1 VPSWDSLRA
10 GAVVAERYQVIKP
23 LARGGFGAVYVAEQL
38 ATERRVALKVLWPH
52 VLENKRARE
61 QFTLEARVASR
72 IKSENVVQV
81 LDAGVDTLND
91 VTYLVMELL
100 EGRDL
105 ATLVSESGP
114 PPPSA
119 ALEYLRQTAMGL
131 DKAHRHVDRDGRPAP
146 IIHRDLKPD
155 NLFLTAREDG
165 SPLLKILD
173 FGIAKVLSQSTQMS
187 GDVKGTPLYM
197 AYEQAARG
205 AIGPTTDIWAFGLIA
220 FFLLSGKS
228 YWKSGNSE
236 DGTMTQLFAE
246 VLSLPLTPPSMR
258 GRELH
263 APLSLPPAFDAW
275 FARCVHRDPAQR
287 FQSIAETMRA
297 LLETGVGNVPA
308 PSAASFAFAPAVTA
322 LETGVNGRHA
332 APDAVTL
339 HEARTPA
346 ALQLTLP
353 EAQLAPESAPKLPAP
368 RRRAPLGLALLGA
381 ATIVGLAVWLGSKRA
396 APDNQVSG
404 VPEVARAASVLV
416 RPSDAPPAPPLPAAD
431 VAPSATAGT
440 TASAASAAGVRNL
453 APPPARAPL
462 PAARPAAPARRPAKK
477 DDDVYG
483 DR

>member
-1 VPSWDSLRA
+1 MPSWDSLRA
-10 GAVVAERYQVIKP
+10 GSVVAERYEVIKP

-52 VLENKRARE
+52 VLENKWARE

-81 LDAGVDTLND
+81 LDAGVDALND

-105 ATLVSESGP
+105 GKLVRESGP
-114 PPPSA
+114 PQPQD
-119 ALEYLRQTAMGL
+119 ALEYLRQTAVGL

-187 GDVKGTPLYM
+187 GDVKGTPLFM

-205 AIGPTTDIWAFGLIA
+205 AIGPTTDVWAFGLIA
-220 FFLLSGKS
+220 FYLLTGKT

-236 DGTMTQLFAE
+236 DGNMTQLFAE
-246 VLSLPLTPPSMR
+246 VLSLPLTPPSLR
-258 GRELH
+258 GAELQSSVS
-263 APLSLPPAFDAW
+263 LSPAFDAW
-275 FARCVHRDPAQR
+275 FARCVHREPAQR

-297 LLETGVGNVPA
+297 LMDTGVGNPSV
-308 PSAASFAFAPAVTA
+308 SAASFAVVPAAPAAAAAANRRPVAEDA
-322 LETGVNGRHA
+322 L
-332 APDAVTL
+332 TL

-353 EAQLAPESAPKLPAP
+353 AGQPAP
-368 RRRAPLGLALLGA
+368 PRERQAAAGPRRTPLILALLGVVA
-381 ATIVGLAVWLGSKRA
+381 LGGLGAWLAFTRGAGETVVAGS
-396 APDNQVSG
+396 
-404 VPEVARAASVLV
+404 PETTRSSQSLAHPTDPTPGR
-416 RPSDAPPAPPLPAAD
+416 PLPIAQ
-431 VAPSATAGT
+431 VPPSPSPSVST
-440 TASAASAAGVRNL
+440 TAAGAAGVASI
-453 APPPARAPL
+453 APGPPRVPV
-462 PAARPAAPARRPAKK
+462 PARRPPPSPRRPEKR

>member
-1 VPSWDSLRA
+1 M
-10 GAVVAERYQVIKP
+10 
-23 LARGGFGAVYVAEQL
+23 YVAEQL

-52 VLENKRARE
+52 ILENKRARE

-105 ATLVSESGP
+105 SALVTESGP
-114 PPPSA
+114 PQPKD
-119 ALEYLRQTAMGL
+119 ALEYLRQTAVGL
-131 DKAHRHVDRDGRPAP
+131 DKAHRHVDRAGRPAP

-197 AYEQAARG
+197 AYEQATRG

-220 FFLLSGKS
+220 FYLLSGKS

-246 VLSLPLTPPSMR
+246 VLSLPLTPPSLR
-258 GRELH
+258 GVELQS
-263 APLSLPPAFDAW
+263 PLTLTPAFDAW
-275 FARCVHRDPAQR
+275 FARCVHREPARR
-287 FQSIAETMRA
+287 FQSIAETMRV
-297 LLETGVGNVPA
+297 LLETGVGDLAVV
-308 PSAASFAFAPAVTA
+308 SVASSAFAPAVTA
-322 LETGVNGRHA
+322 LDAATVGRHTA
-332 APDAVTL
+332 LEAVTL
-339 HEARTPA
+339 HDARTPA

-353 EAQLAPESAPKLPAP
+353 AGQAEQERVRKAAGGQ
-368 RRRAPLGLALLGA
+368 RRAPLVLALLGLVA
-381 ATIVGLAVWLGSKRA
+381 VAGVGVWFGSDRG
-396 APDNQVSG
+396 APETALVG
-404 VPEVARAASVLV
+404 VREVARFAPALSHAAQA
-416 RPSDAPPAPPLPAAD
+416 APAQRVPATAA
-431 VAPSATAGT
+431 APSASASTIASTAATAG
-440 TASAASAAGVRNL
+440 AGSL
-453 APPPARAPL
+453 PPAVARLPL
-462 PAARPAAPARRPAKK
+462 PPGKPTSPTRRPAKK
-477 DDDVYG
+477 DEDVYG